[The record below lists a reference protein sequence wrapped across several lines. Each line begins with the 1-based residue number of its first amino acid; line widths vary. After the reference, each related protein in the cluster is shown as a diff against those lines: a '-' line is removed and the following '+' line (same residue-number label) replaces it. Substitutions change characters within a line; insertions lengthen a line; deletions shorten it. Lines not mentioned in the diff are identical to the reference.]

1 MYLLITI
8 VHVIVCLL
16 LTVVVLLQSGRGADA
31 GAVFGGSSQT
41 FFGSS
46 GAGNFLT
53 KLTSAMAV
61 VFMVTSLFLTYGAA
75 RRVGQSVFD
84 DAPAP
89 ASTSTPAAPAT
100 PAAPP
105 ESTTPPATSADTPG
119 QPAPAPVEGKAD
131 ATKPELQTFPG
142 TPPTSGTAPTTQAA
156 PTQPPATTPQ
166 LNRKLPTLPLKPERL
181 LLPRS

>member
-8 VHVIVCLL
+8 VHVIVCLF

-53 KLTSAMAV
+53 KLTSAMAI
-61 VFMVTSLFLTYGAA
+61 VFMITSLVLTYGAA

-84 DAPAP
+84 DAPTP
-89 ASTSTPAAPAT
+89 ASTSTPATTSPSAT
-100 PAAPP
+100 PSNLRRAR
-105 ESTTPPATSADTPG
+105 
-119 QPAPAPVEGKAD
+119 
-131 ATKPELQTFPG
+131 FP
-142 TPPTSGTAPTTQAA
+142 
-156 PTQPPATTPQ
+156 
-166 LNRKLPTLPLKPERL
+166 RL
-181 LLPRS
+181 LLRLLLANPLPYQQRKKQIQPNRNCKLFQVLPLQRVGQHPPRKLCRLSLHHRLPHLNLKQ